1 MNCIW
6 AEYNEHLDDT
16 ATVASM
22 VGFWVNPPL
31 YDDLVVVFVR
41 LVSLIGNPSAML
53 CMYIIVDSKMGLP
66 TSRRIMH
73 AYSAFHGLA
82 NIVQEPERAGR

>member
-22 VGFWVNPPL
+22 VGCWVNPSSL
-31 YDDLVVVFVR
+31 YDELVVVLVR
-41 LVSLIGNPSAML
+41 LVSWLGNPSAML
-53 CMYIIVDSKMGLP
+53 RMYIIVASKNG
-66 TSRRIMH
+66 TACFKAHYARIF
-73 AYSAFHGLA
+73 S
-82 NIVQEPERAGR
+82 VS